1 MFPFS
6 AINFCRHAI
15 SNSCWYWHCWC
26 VSRVCVLHMVNF
38 SRLVSI
44 RVSRPPCWNNELIG
58 PWEMWRQFCKYI
70 FQTHFTRIDVFST
83 SCEIC
88 LRWVPHDPID
98 DKSTLDQV
106 MAWCRQAT
114 SHYMRKC
121 WPRSLLPYCVTRH
134 SESIMICWFDLKLT
148 MSKNMP
154 SQGAGDS
161 AETTLKNHVKLPVV
175 ITGFYT
181 SGKSRSY
188 YDMARVV
195 RPSVN
200 DIWLS
205 TEVTTC
211 QINFNFTDIMHLVR
225 PVHDT
230 GNGPCSSL
238 KMCLLTQL
246 LLFASGH
253 FWGRFSSESL
263 QIWYSWSTKE
273 TN

>member
-1 MFPFS
+1 MVWLWNVHFSWDHFTSGGMSTWKLSMIANHFVCFPFQRS
-6 AINFCRHAI
+6 IFVDMPSVTVVDIDIAGVCPGCVYYIWLI
-15 SNSCWYWHCWC
+15 SPGLS
-26 VSRVCVLHMVNF
+26 VLGSVD
-38 SRLVSI
+38 RLVGIMNSL
-44 RVSRPPCWNNELIG
+44 VPE
-58 PWEMWRQFCKYI
+58 WRQFCKYI

-134 SESIMICWFDLKLT
+134 SESIMICWLDLKLT

-211 QINFNFTDIMHLVR
+211 QINFNFTDIMHLLFSA
-225 PVHDT
+225 P
-230 GNGPCSSL
+230 SS
-238 KMCLLTQL
+238 
-246 LLFASGH
+246 
-253 FWGRFSSESL
+253 
-263 QIWYSWSTKE
+263 WYW
-273 TN
+273 